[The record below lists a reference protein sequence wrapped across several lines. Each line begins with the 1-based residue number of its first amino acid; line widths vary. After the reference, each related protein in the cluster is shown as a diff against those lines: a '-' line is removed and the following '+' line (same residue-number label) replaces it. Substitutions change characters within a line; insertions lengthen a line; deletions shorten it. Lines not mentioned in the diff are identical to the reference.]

1 VSLPE
6 LFFTERQKHLLSWAE
21 GGPVLAHMED
31 AETLRITSPPPPGEP
46 RAPHDIAVTGD
57 ALLYAQATES
67 FVTFALDGAR
77 LDVTRH
83 GLDGTRH
90 GWSTALPTAPRG
102 RWALQDVI
110 ETRSAAGGTGFALT
124 VVDEE
129 EKEEGEEE
137 DETEG
142 DTLLLVAEGA
152 GTVSHRPRAAGSLV
166 HWDEGAAVVVL
177 QEDRGPFPPLLHAE
191 PLDSDAAR
199 PAVTTEGRW
208 LDGRDGEALVL
219 TDAPNDPRLA
229 LWNLRDGSLRHPGA
243 DAGPGS
249 VAESG
254 SVSRPGSVSG
264 PGSVAGPGSVS
275 GPGSGL
281 ASAPVDNARFIGAGT
296 SSALVIRT
304 YEGTDRAWLLDLAS
318 GAAEPLDTPGAG
330 RLLLR
335 VATPRGAGLYC
346 LSTTEG
352 TSYRWIG
359 LDGAVECAPGAVP
372 PDPALTPPTHT
383 YLGTTPALVYE
394 PPGEATAAVIALH
407 GGPESQERDELR
419 WDGLYRELL
428 HHGVLVVGLDYT
440 GSSGYGAAFLRRP
453 WKDWETAFR
462 RDLDACLTALR
473 DRGVTADRT
482 ALLGGSFGGSLAL
495 LGCVLAEDLAGA
507 VAAAPLTDIRRQ
519 AARAAADDARYT
531 AWFSERYDLASP
543 LPRQRTFDPE
553 FLTTT
558 GPKQRVV
565 IVHGENDRVTSF
577 EDSSTLVARARELGL
592 PWSLTADASG
602 HVADDADEARFR
614 HDQVRDA
621 LAAVLDLP

>member
-1 VSLPE
+1 MSLPE
-6 LFFTERQKHLLSWAE
+6 LFFTERQKHLLSWVE
-21 GGPVLAHMED
+21 GGPVLAHVED
-31 AETLRITSPPPPGEP
+31 AETLRITSPTPHGET
-46 RAPHDIAVTGD
+46 RTPHDIAVTGD
-57 ALLYAQATES
+57 ALLYAQASES
-67 FVTFALDGAR
+67 FVSFALDGDR
-77 LDVTRH
+77 LDVTH
-83 GLDGTRH
+83 HALDGTRH

-110 ETRSAAGGTGFALT
+110 ATRSATGGTGFALT
-124 VVDEE
+124 VVDEDE
-129 EKEEGEEE
+129 DEEEGEA
-137 DETEG
+137 EG

-152 GTVSHRPRAAGSLV
+152 GTVSHRPRAIGTLV

-177 QEDRGPFPPLLHAE
+177 REDRGPFQPQLHAE
-191 PLDSDAAR
+191 PLDDPAR
-199 PAVTTEGRW
+199 PVVTTEGRW
-208 LDGRDGEALVL
+208 LDGRDGKALVL
-219 TDAPNDPRLA
+219 TDAPGAPRLA
-229 LWNLRDGSLRHPGA
+229 LWNLRDGSLRHPDAEAGPE
-243 DAGPGS
+243 AGPGPE
-249 VAESG
+249 A
-254 SVSRPGSVSG
+254 VSG
-264 PGSVAGPGSVS
+264 PDGSSGPGV
-275 GPGSGL
+275 GPGSGA
-281 ASAPVDNARFIGAGT
+281 ASGPVDDARFIGAGT
-296 SSALVIRT
+296 SSALVVRT

-335 VATPRGAGLYC
+335 AATPRGAGLYG

-359 LDGAVECAPGAVP
+359 PDGTVECAPGAVP
-372 PDPALTPPTHT
+372 PDPALTPPAHT
-383 YLGTTPALVYE
+383 YLGSTPALVYE
-394 PPGEATAAVIALH
+394 PPGGTTAAVIALH

-428 HHGVLVVGLDYT
+428 HRGVLVVGLDYT
-440 GSSGYGAAFLRRP
+440 GSSGHGDAFLRRP

-543 LPRQRTFDPE
+543 LARQRTFDPE
-553 FLTTT
+553 HLTTA

-602 HVADDADEARFR
+602 HVPDDADEARFR

>member
-1 VSLPE
+1 MSLPE

-21 GGPVLAHMED
+21 GGPVRAHMED
-31 AETLRITSPPPPGEP
+31 AETLRITSPTPHGEP

-57 ALLYAQATES
+57 ALLYAQASES
-67 FVTFALDGAR
+67 FVSFALDGDR
-77 LDVTRH
+77 LDVTH
-83 GLDGTRH
+83 HALDGTRH

-124 VVDEE
+124 VVDEQDE
-129 EKEEGEEE
+129 EEEEEEGEA
-137 DETEG
+137 EG

-177 QEDRGPFPPLLHAE
+177 REDRGPFQPLLRAE
-191 PLDSDAAR
+191 PLDVDAAR
-199 PAVTTEGRW
+199 PVITTEGRW

-219 TDAPNDPRLA
+219 TDAPGAPRLA
-229 LWNLRDGSLRHPGA
+229 LWNLRDGSLRHP
-243 DAGPGS
+243 DAGPG
-249 VAESG
+249 
-254 SVSRPGSVSG
+254 PG
-264 PGSVAGPGSVS
+264 
-275 GPGSGL
+275 
-281 ASAPVDNARFIGAGT
+281 PVDDARFIGAGT
-296 SSALVIRT
+296 SSALVVRT

-335 VATPRGAGLYC
+335 VATPRGAGLYG

-352 TSYRWIG
+352 TSYRWISP
-359 LDGAVECAPGAVP
+359 DGAVECAPGAVP
-372 PDPALTPPTHT
+372 PDPALSPPTHT

-394 PPGEATAAVIALH
+394 PPGETTAAVIALH

-428 HHGVLVVGLDYT
+428 HRGVLVVGLDYT
-440 GSSGYGAAFLRRP
+440 GSSGYGDAFLRRP
-453 WKDWETAFR
+453 WKDWETAFG

-519 AARAAADDARYT
+519 AARAAADDARYA

-543 LPRQRTFDPE
+543 LARQRTFDPE
-553 FLTTT
+553 HLTTA

-565 IVHGENDRVTSF
+565 IVHGENDQVTSF
-577 EDSSTLVARARELGL
+577 QDSSALVARARELGL

-602 HVADDADEARFR
+602 HVPDDADEARFR